1 MRPFYENFPFFCVFI
16 ALLAGILTT
25 FIRDGRKARFFT
37 CTILLVLAG
46 LNGIV
51 FAETAIHNKAFTYT
65 MGQFPAPW
73 GNELRAGPAEAL
85 LATVFSLVIFF
96 SLMGGKAD
104 LEADLLPEKQSFFY
118 IMMDLL
124 TASVFALCYTNDV
137 FTGYVFIEINTIAA
151 CSIVMARDSGQTIL
165 ATIRYLI
172 MSLVGSGVYLFGI
185 AMLYTI
191 TGHLLMPNLFSEIR
205 ILIATGAYHYPLA
218 VVCGMILV
226 GLAVK
231 SALFPFHTWLP
242 TAHGS
247 ATTASSAILSGVVLK
262 GYIILLI
269 KIMCRVFAPFEV
281 AYLHAGSILL
291 VLGAGAMIYGSVQ
304 AVRETHA
311 KRMIAFSS
319 VAQVGY
325 IYLGLGLCTQAGIAA
340 AIFQIVAHA
349 FAKPLLFVSTGG
361 LINASG
367 HQKKLYF
374 LRGAGRRCPTAG
386 IGFTVG
392 GLSMVGI
399 PLFAGFITKVVLT
412 SASLD
417 VDLPV
422 WQMIVALAAIA
433 ISSLLNAWYYIPAIL
448 QIWKGGEAE
457 AAVEEAKATAAV
469 SDAITAVA
477 AESAAAEALAG
488 EAVCAAGE
496 TGGVAAIHSWQPDFS
511 FRLAVYSMS
520 VFVILLGVLAVPV
533 MKLITAG
540 VALL

>member
-1 MRPFYENFPFFCVFI
+1 MRPFYENFPFFCIYI
-16 ALLAGILTT
+16 ALIGGVVTT
-25 FIRDGRKARFFT
+25 VLRKGRVARVLSFIV
-37 CTILLVLAG
+37 LLSCAVLSGA
-46 LNGIV
+46 V
-51 FAETAIHNKAFTYT
+51 AVMTAASGKAFTYS
-65 MGQFPAPW
+65 MGEFPAPW
-73 GNELRAGPAEAL
+73 GNEIRSGPVEAM
-85 LATVFSLVIFF
+85 LACVFSLVMIG
-96 SLMGGKAD
+96 SLLGGKED
-104 LEADLLPEKQSFFY
+104 LKHDLTEGKQNLYYLMVDF
-118 IMMDLL
+118 LA
-124 TASVFALCYTNDV
+124 ASLYVLCYTNDV

-151 CSIVMARDSGQTIL
+151 CTIVVAKDSGQTIL

-185 AMLYTI
+185 SMLYTI
-191 TGHLLMPNLFSEIR
+191 TGHLLMPNLFSEVR

-247 ATTASSAILSGVVLK
+247 ATTASSAMLSGVVLK

-281 AYLHAGSILL
+281 AHLHAGSILL
-291 VLGAGAMIYGSVQ
+291 VLGAGAMIYGSIQ
-304 AVRETHA
+304 AVREPHA

-325 IYLGLGLCTQAGIAA
+325 IYLGLGLCTEAGIAA
-340 AIFQIVAHA
+340 AVFQIVAHA
-349 FAKPLLFVSTGG
+349 FAKPLLFISAGG

-374 LRGAGRRCPTAG
+374 LRGAARRCPAAG

-399 PLFAGFITKVVLT
+399 PLFAGFVTKVVLT
-412 SASLD
+412 QAALD
-417 VDLPV
+417 VELPL

-457 AAVEEAKATAAV
+457 MPAV
-469 SDAITAVA
+469 
-477 AESAAAEALAG
+477 ESAANGATNAPAAEDVPASPA
-488 EAVCAAGE
+488 
-496 TGGVAAIHSWQPDFS
+496 TGSVMASPAQSIWQPDLS
-511 FRLAVYSMS
+511 FRLAVYGMS
-520 VFVILLGVLAVPV
+520 VFVILLGCLAVPV
-533 MKLITAG
+533 MKLITDG